1 MKTDSATDL
10 EWVNRSHMNPSMLI
24 LNCQN
29 GDLICLFIYLKI
41 HEGAEPN
48 SWPAGER
55 TGPWEGVPASHY
67 FWRREMWGKSE
78 WSLQEDCVYVFFSY
92 SQIFHED
99 ICFSVLGSIYRSAG
113 CCQMCSEGSVHQAK
127 VHGPVA
133 AELLQNHCSL
143 PAGAE
148 WETPRLRYLWGRD
161 PRNHSHCKYECPHL
175 HHCSCIILYCNLN

>member
-78 WSLQEDCVYVFFSY
+78 WSLQEDCVCVFFSLTVKSFMKTSVFL
-92 SQIFHED
+92 SQVPFTD
-99 ICFSVLGSIYRSAG
+99 LLDA
-113 CCQMCSEGSVHQAK
+113 AK
-127 VHGPVA
+127 CVVKALFIRQKYMG
-133 AELLQNHCSL
+133 LSLQSFCRTT
-143 PAGAE
+143 A
-148 WETPRLRYLWGRD
+148 RYLQELSERPLD
-161 PRNHSHCKYECPHL
+161 LDIYEEEIPETTVTASMNVLICTIAL
-175 HHCSCIILYCNLN
+175 ASFYTVI